1 MIAYKLTDLDGKEHV
16 VDGIVQRGD
25 LVFATA
31 PENGDIPIYSIKY
44 NNEFA
49 RYYKDHIENN
59 ENLRDSGQGDNHGAP
74 RGPH

>member
-1 MIAYKLTDLDGKEHV
+1 MIVYKLTDLDGKEHV
-16 VDGIVQRGD
+16 VEGVLQRGGM
-25 LVFATA
+25 LFATS

-59 ENLRDSGQGDNHGAP
+59 ENLRDGGPGDNQGDA
-74 RGPH
+74 R

>member
-1 MIAYKLTDLDGKEHV
+1 MIAYKLTDLDGRVHV

-25 LVFATA
+25 VLFATA

-59 ENLRDSGQGDNHGAP
+59 ENLRDSGQGDNQ
-74 RGPH
+74 RDTR

>member
-1 MIAYKLTDLDGKEHV
+1 MIAYKLTDLDGREHV

-25 LVFATA
+25 VLFATA

-59 ENLRDSGQGDNHGAP
+59 ENLRDSGQGDNQ
-74 RGPH
+74 RDTR

>member
-1 MIAYKLTDLDGKEHV
+1 MIVYKLTDLDGREHV
-16 VDGIVQRGD
+16 ANGVVQRGD
-25 LVFATA
+25 ILFATS
-31 PENGDIPIYSIKY
+31 PENGDIPVYSIRY

-59 ENLRDSGQGDNHGAP
+59 ENLRDGGQGGNQWDT

>member
-1 MIAYKLTDLDGKEHV
+1 MIAYKLTDLDGREHV

-49 RYYKDHIENN
+49 RYYADHIEDN
-59 ENLRDSGQGDNHGAP
+59 ENIRDSGQGDTE
-74 RGPH
+74 GPSR

>member
-1 MIAYKLTDLDGKEHV
+1 MIAYKLTALDGKEHV

-49 RYYKDHIENN
+49 RYYKDHIKNN
-59 ENLRDSGQGDNHGAP
+59 ENIRDGGPSDNQGDACRP
-74 RGPH
+74 S

>member
-1 MIAYKLTDLDGKEHV
+1 MIAYKLTDLDGREHV

-25 LVFATA
+25 LMFATA

-59 ENLRDSGQGDNHGAP
+59 ENLRDSGQGDNYGAP

>member
-1 MIAYKLTDLDGKEHV
+1 MIAYKLTDLDGREHV

-25 LVFATA
+25 VLFATA

-59 ENLRDSGQGDNHGAP
+59 ENLLDSGQGDNQ
-74 RGPH
+74 RDTR

>member
-49 RYYKDHIENN
+49 RYYKDHIESN
-59 ENLRDSGQGDNHGAP
+59 ENLRDGGQGDNQGDT
-74 RGPH
+74 R